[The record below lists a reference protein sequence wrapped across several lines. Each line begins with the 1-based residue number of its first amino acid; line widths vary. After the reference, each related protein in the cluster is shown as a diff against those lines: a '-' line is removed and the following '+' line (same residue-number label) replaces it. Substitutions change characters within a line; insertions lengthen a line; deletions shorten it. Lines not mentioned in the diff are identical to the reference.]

1 MNPIEH
7 FIKTIMLSKKLFLM
21 HGILA
26 LLLFSAAACDGIL
39 DVSNPGAIEEE
50 ELTDPALEQT
60 MINGVIGEFQYT
72 HSYTSQWTG
81 TVADELLLDH
91 TFAQTIPMVLR
102 TADENNVY
110 VNNIYSFW
118 QRSRA
123 SADDAAS
130 RLQVIHGDDAWSKLN
145 MLKALAYGGYSYVM
159 LAETFCEVPINVS
172 AAYSPEDLFGMAI
185 DRFEQALEVADNAL
199 AAGEPGARVEQLRN
213 MAYLGAARASLN
225 LGEMTD
231 AESYASQVDEDFE
244 MWNRH
249 SENSARQYNPFRD
262 PTTGAN
268 NRYLSPGLPFQN
280 LDDIRV
286 PHTAEKLTS
295 LVEGTMMYIPYQPY
309 SFSDWTP
316 EDSLE
321 FQRSTDVRIASALE
335 ARYIIAEAQGPTGYT
350 LNLVNERRLFVGHDE
365 VNLAGDELM
374 AELREQRARD
384 FYLTGKRFSDLR
396 RYINLYGIDLFP
408 SGTDPFQGQTYGNVT
423 CLPIPQSER
432 NSNPNL

>member
-1 MNPIEH
+1 MLLKKHYLMN
-7 FIKTIMLSKKLFLM
+7 
-21 HGILA
+21 GILA
-26 LLLFSAAACDGIL
+26 LLLFGAVACDGIL
-39 DVSNPGAIEEE
+39 DVSNPGAIEEG

-72 HSYTSQWTG
+72 HSYASQWTG

-110 VNNIYSFW
+110 VSNIYSFW

-123 SADDAAS
+123 SADDAVA
-130 RLQVIHGDDAWSKLN
+130 RLQVTFGDDARSRLT
-145 MLKALAYGGYSYVM
+145 MLEALAYGGYSYVLM
-159 LAETFCEVPINVS
+159 GETFCEAPINVS
-172 AAYSPEDLFGMAI
+172 APYSSAELFEMGI
-185 DRFEQALEVADNAL
+185 ERFEQALEVADNAL
-199 AAGEPGARVEQLRN
+199 AAGESGARVEQLRN

-225 LGEMTD
+225 LGEMAD

-244 MWNRH
+244 MWIRH

-262 PTTGAN
+262 PTTGEN

-286 PHTAEKLTS
+286 PHTAERLTS
-295 LVEGTMMYIPYQPY
+295 LVEGTMMYIPYQPF

-321 FQRSTDVRIASALE
+321 FQRSTDVRFASALE
-335 ARYIIAEAQGPTGYT
+335 ARYIIAEAQGATGNT
-350 LNLVNERRLFVGHDE
+350 LNLVNERRLFAGHDE
-365 VNLAGDELM
+365 VNLAGDDLM

-384 FYLTGKRFSDLR
+384 FYLTGKRLGDLR
-396 RYINLYGIDLFP
+396 RYMNLYGIDLFP
-408 SGTDPFQGQTYGNVT
+408 SGTDPFQDLPYGNVT

>member
-1 MNPIEH
+1 MLLKKHYLMN
-7 FIKTIMLSKKLFLM
+7 
-21 HGILA
+21 GILA
-26 LLLFSAAACDGIL
+26 LLLLSAVACDGIL
-39 DVSNPGAIEEE
+39 DVSNPGAIEEG

-72 HSYTSQWTG
+72 HSYASQWTG

-102 TADENNVY
+102 TLDENNVY

-123 SADDAAS
+123 SADDAVA
-130 RLQVIHGDDAWSKLN
+130 RLQVMHGDDAWSRLN
-145 MLKALAYGGYSYVM
+145 MLKSLAYGGYSYVLM
-159 LAETFCEVPINVS
+159 GETFCEVPINVS
-172 AAYSPEDLFGMAI
+172 APYSPDELFVMAI
-185 DRFEQALEVADNAL
+185 ERFEQALEVADNAL
-199 AAGEPGARVEQLRN
+199 AAGEPAARVEQLRN
-213 MAYLGAARASLN
+213 LANLGAARASLN
-225 LGEMTD
+225 LGEMAD

-244 MWNRH
+244 MWIRH
-249 SENSARQYNPFRD
+249 SENSARQYNPFQD

-286 PHTAEKLTS
+286 PHTAERLTS

-321 FQRSTDVRIASALE
+321 FQRSTDVRFASALE
-335 ARYIIAEAQGPTGYT
+335 ARYIIAEAQGATGYT
-350 LNLVNERRLFVGHDE
+350 LNLVNERRLFAGHDE
-365 VNLAGDELM
+365 VNLAGDDLM

-384 FYLTGKRFSDLR
+384 FYLTGKRLGDLR
-396 RYINLYGIDLFP
+396 RYLNLYGIDLFP
-408 SGTDPFQGQTYGNVT
+408 SGIDPFQDLPYGDVT

>member
-1 MNPIEH
+1 MN
-7 FIKTIMLSKKLFLM
+7 
-21 HGILA
+21 GILA
-26 LLLFSAAACDGIL
+26 LLLFSAVACDDIL
-39 DVSNPGAIEEE
+39 DVSNPGAIEEG

-72 HSYTSQWTG
+72 HSYASQWTG

-91 TFAQTIPMVLR
+91 TYAQTIPMVLR
-102 TADENNVY
+102 TLDEDNVY

-123 SADDAAS
+123 SADDAVD
-130 RLQVIHGDDAWSKLN
+130 RLQVIHGDDAMAKLN
-145 MLKALAYGGYSYVM
+145 MLKALAYGGYSYVLM
-159 LAETFCEVPINVS
+159 GETFCEVPINMS
-172 AAYSPEDLFGMAI
+172 APYSPAEFFEMAVE
-185 DRFEQALEVADNAL
+185 RFEQALEVADNAL
-199 AAGEPGARVEQLRN
+199 EAGEPSAQVEQLRN
-213 MAYLGAARASLN
+213 LAYLGAARASLN
-225 LGEMTD
+225 LGEMGD
-231 AESYASQVDEDFE
+231 AEAYASNVDEDFE
-244 MWNRH
+244 MWIRH
-249 SENSARQYNPFRD
+249 SENSGRQYNPFHN

-309 SFSDWTP
+309 SFSEWTP

-321 FQRSTDVRIASALE
+321 FQRSTDIRFASALE
-335 ARYIIAEAQGPTGYT
+335 ARYIIAEAQGATDYT
-350 LNLVNERRLFVGHDE
+350 LNLVNDRRQFVGHDE
-365 VNLAGDELM
+365 VTLDGDALM

-384 FYLTGKRFSDLR
+384 FYLTGKRFGDLR
-396 RYINLYGIDLFP
+396 RYKNLYGIDLFP
-408 SGTDPFQGQTYGNVT
+408 SGTDPFQDLPYGDVT

-432 NSNPNL
+432 NSNPNF

>member
-1 MNPIEH
+1 MLLKKRYLMN
-7 FIKTIMLSKKLFLM
+7 
-21 HGILA
+21 GILA
-26 LLLFSAAACDGIL
+26 LLLFSAVACDGIL
-39 DVSNPGAIEEE
+39 DVSNPGAIEEG

-72 HSYTSQWTG
+72 HSYVSQWTG

-102 TADENNVY
+102 TLDENNVY

-123 SADDAAS
+123 SADDAVA
-130 RLQVIHGDDAWSKLN
+130 RLQVMHGDGAWSRLN
-145 MLKALAYGGYSYVM
+145 MLKSLAYGGYSYVLM
-159 LAETFCEVPINVS
+159 GETFCEVPINVS
-172 AAYSPEDLFGMAI
+172 APYSPDEMFAMAI
-185 DRFEQALEVADNAL
+185 ERFEQALEVADNAL
-199 AAGEPGARVEQLRN
+199 AAGEPGARVEMFRN
-213 MAYLGAARASLN
+213 LAYLGAARASLN
-225 LGEMTD
+225 LGEMGD
-231 AESYASQVDEDFE
+231 AESFASQVEDDFE
-244 MWNRH
+244 MWIRH

-321 FQRSTDVRIASALE
+321 FQRSTDVRFASTLE
-335 ARYIIAEAQGPTGYT
+335 ARYIIAEAQGATGYT
-350 LNLVNERRLFVGHDE
+350 LNLVNERRQFAGHDE
-365 VNLAGDELM
+365 VNLAGDDLM

-384 FYLTGKRFSDLR
+384 FYLTGKRFGDLR
-396 RYINLYGIDLFP
+396 RYKNLYGIDLFP
-408 SGTDPFQGQTYGNVT
+408 SGIDPFQDLPYGDVT

>member
-1 MNPIEH
+1 MLLKKHYLMN
-7 FIKTIMLSKKLFLM
+7 
-21 HGILA
+21 GILA
-26 LLLFSAAACDGIL
+26 LLLFSAVACDGIL
-39 DVSNPGAIEEE
+39 DVSNPGAIEEG

-72 HSYTSQWTG
+72 HSYVSQWTG

-102 TADENNVY
+102 TLDENNVY

-123 SADDAAS
+123 SADDAVA
-130 RLQVIHGDDAWSKLN
+130 RLQVMHGDGAWSRLN
-145 MLKALAYGGYSYVM
+145 MLKSLAYGGYSYVLM
-159 LAETFCEVPINVS
+159 GETFCEVPINVS
-172 AAYSPEDLFGMAI
+172 APYSPDEMFAMAI
-185 DRFEQALEVADNAL
+185 ERFEQALEVADNAL
-199 AAGEPGARVEQLRN
+199 AAGEPGARVEMFRN
-213 MAYLGAARASLN
+213 LAYLGAARASLN
-225 LGEMTD
+225 LGEMGD
-231 AESYASQVDEDFE
+231 AESFASQVEDDFE
-244 MWNRH
+244 MWIRH

-321 FQRSTDVRIASALE
+321 FQRSTDVRFASTLE
-335 ARYIIAEAQGPTGYT
+335 ARYIIAEAQGATGYT
-350 LNLVNERRLFVGHDE
+350 LNLVNERRQFAGHDE
-365 VNLAGDELM
+365 VNLAGDDLM

-384 FYLTGKRFSDLR
+384 FYLTGKRFGDLR
-396 RYINLYGIDLFP
+396 RYKNLYGIDLFP
-408 SGTDPFQGQTYGNVT
+408 SGIDPFQDLPYGDVT

>member
-72 HSYTSQWTG
+72 HSYASQWTG

-145 MLKALAYGGYSYVM
+145 MLK
-159 LAETFCEVPINVS
+159 
-172 AAYSPEDLFGMAI
+172 SPNRAI
-185 DRFEQALEVADNAL
+185 DVSLTVTPKAW
-199 AAGEPGARVEQLRN
+199 AA
-213 MAYLGAARASLN
+213 S
-225 LGEMTD
+225 
-231 AESYASQVDEDFE
+231 
-244 MWNRH
+244 
-249 SENSARQYNPFRD
+249 
-262 PTTGAN
+262 
-268 NRYLSPGLPFQN
+268 
-280 LDDIRV
+280 
-286 PHTAEKLTS
+286 
-295 LVEGTMMYIPYQPY
+295 
-309 SFSDWTP
+309 
-316 EDSLE
+316 
-321 FQRSTDVRIASALE
+321 
-335 ARYIIAEAQGPTGYT
+335 
-350 LNLVNERRLFVGHDE
+350 
-365 VNLAGDELM
+365 
-374 AELREQRARD
+374 
-384 FYLTGKRFSDLR
+384 
-396 RYINLYGIDLFP
+396 
-408 SGTDPFQGQTYGNVT
+408 
-423 CLPIPQSER
+423 
-432 NSNPNL
+432 

>member
-1 MNPIEH
+1 MLLKKHYLMN
-7 FIKTIMLSKKLFLM
+7 
-21 HGILA
+21 GILA
-26 LLLFSAAACDGIL
+26 LLLFSAVACDGIL
-39 DVSNPGAIEEE
+39 DVSNPGAIEEG

-60 MINGVIGEFQYT
+60 MINGLIGEFQYT
-72 HSYTSQWTG
+72 HSYVSQWTG

-102 TADENNVY
+102 TLDENNVY

-123 SADDAAS
+123 SADDAVA
-130 RLQVIHGDDAWSKLN
+130 RLQVMHGDGAWSRLN
-145 MLKALAYGGYSYVM
+145 MLKSLAYGGYSYVLM
-159 LAETFCEVPINVS
+159 GETFCEVPINVS
-172 AAYSPEDLFGMAI
+172 APYSPDELFVMAI
-185 DRFEQALEVADNAL
+185 ERFEQALEVADNAL
-199 AAGEPGARVEQLRN
+199 AAGEPGARVEMFRN

-225 LGEMTD
+225 LGEMGD
-231 AESYASQVDEDFE
+231 AESFASQVEDDFE
-244 MWNRH
+244 MWIRH
-249 SENSARQYNPFRD
+249 SENAARQYNPFRN

-280 LDDIRV
+280 LDDVRV

-309 SFSDWTP
+309 SFSDWAP

-321 FQRSTDVRIASALE
+321 FQRSTDVRFASTLE
-335 ARYIIAEAQGPTGYT
+335 ARYIIAEAQGATGYT
-350 LNLVNERRLFVGHDE
+350 LNLVNERREFAGHDE
-365 VNLAGDELM
+365 VNLAGDDLM

-384 FYLTGKRFSDLR
+384 FYLTGKRFGDLR
-396 RYINLYGIDLFP
+396 RYKNLYGIDLFP
-408 SGTDPFQGQTYGNVT
+408 SGIDPFQDLPYGDVT